1 LTSRREAALK
11 RALEGGVHD
20 VERKAFRGG
29 ATTLVSQGLRMLL
42 QFGSVA
48 ALARLLTPRQFG
60 LFGMVAFVT
69 GFVALI
75 NDLGLNAATVQRQ
88 NLQERQVSALFWV
101 NLGFSAAC
109 TLLMM
114 AGAPLIALVFKEPS
128 LTWVAIALAP
138 TFVIAGA
145 TAQHGA
151 LLARCLDFGR
161 LAAVDLAP
169 FALGVAAA
177 VGAAAAGL
185 GVWALVIQQLVFGLM
200 RSALILAFM
209 PWLPSRPHFGEE
221 ERAMLRFGGNV
232 SGFRIVNFLA
242 RNLDNALIGWYWGA
256 PTLAVYSRAYALFMA
271 PMSNIVPAV
280 RQVMETTLSRVQSDE
295 ARFVKM
301 YERSEET
308 MAWLI
313 FPLSILALVAAKP
326 VVAVL
331 LGPQWGD
338 VVPVLRLLSIAS
350 LVQPVL
356 ASTGWLFT
364 ATGRGQELLRW
375 GLLNSIAC
383 CVGFAVAVPFGNIG
397 MALAAAGVRVALAPI
412 GLRMAMRGTPLT
424 IPRMIWELRHPL
436 LATGSGALLALL
448 AQRLLLGKPELLRLI
463 AATASMYVCVI
474 AVLVV
479 TGRSQS
485 VLGMLRRRP
494 AAADQPA

>member
-1 LTSRREAALK
+1 MTSRREAALK

-161 LAAVDLAP
+161 LAAVDLVP
-169 FALGVAAA
+169 FAVGVAAA

-185 GVWALVIQQLVFGLM
+185 GVWALVIQQLVFGVM

-232 SGFRIVNFLA
+232 SGFRIVTAEQYGAGPYGTMFLA
-242 RNLDNALIGWYWGA
+242 QLGAEVIKIEPPHRDGKDGGDTARAVGPHFLRPGESLYFQSFNLN
-256 PTLAVYSRAYALFMA
+256 
-271 PMSNIVPAV
+271 
-280 RQVMETTLSRVQSDE
+280 
-295 ARFVKM
+295 
-301 YERSEET
+301 
-308 MAWLI
+308 
-313 FPLSILALVAAKP
+313 
-326 VVAVL
+326 
-331 LGPQWGD
+331 
-338 VVPVLRLLSIAS
+338 
-350 LVQPVL
+350 
-356 ASTGWLFT
+356 
-364 ATGRGQELLRW
+364 
-375 GLLNSIAC
+375 
-383 CVGFAVAVPFGNIG
+383 
-397 MALAAAGVRVALAPI
+397 
-412 GLRMAMRGTPLT
+412 
-424 IPRMIWELRHPL
+424 
-436 LATGSGALLALL
+436 
-448 AQRLLLGKPELLRLI
+448 
-463 AATASMYVCVI
+463 
-474 AVLVV
+474 
-479 TGRSQS
+479 
-485 VLGMLRRRP
+485 
-494 AAADQPA
+494 